1 MRLKQIQD
9 FLAVVEAGSIHAAA
23 RKIGVSQPAMTKSVR
38 GLEEEL
44 QVQLL
49 RRTNHGV
56 VPTSAGQAFFA
67 RAHVAQS
74 ELRKAEEEMAQLAG
88 NSIGSVAFGA
98 GPTATLLIVP
108 EAITRFREAFPKA
121 RIRVLEGFLSFLL
134 PLVRDGTLDFA
145 IGPRPDGKL
154 DPAFR
159 IRPLFRHKY
168 MVVARKG
175 HPLRNARS
183 LAQLAESDWI
193 SLLPPGS
200 PGGPLDRAFS
210 LAGLPVPQQVIQC
223 DSFSVAVGL
232 LAKTDLLGIW
242 SQRMLTQSFAR
253 DLLQQI
259 PVAEPM
265 PTYTVGM
272 FTRADPPLTPV
283 AAAMAKA
290 VTVEAR
296 RLARPADA

>member
-38 GLEEEL
+38 GLEAEL
-44 QVQLL
+44 HVQLV

-56 VPTSAGQAFFA
+56 IPTPAGKAFFA
-67 RAHVAQS
+67 RARVAHS

-98 GPTATLLIVP
+98 GPTATLLVVP
-108 EAITRFREAFPKA
+108 EAITRFREDFPKA
-121 RIRVLEGFLSFLL
+121 RIRVLEGYLSFLL
-134 PLVRDGTLDFA
+134 PLVRDETLDFA

-154 DPAFR
+154 DAALR
-159 IRPLFRHKY
+159 VRPLFRHKY

-175 HPLRNARS
+175 HPLRNAHS
-183 LAQLAESDWI
+183 LAQLADADWI
-193 SLLPPGS
+193 SLLPLGA
-200 PGGPLDRAFS
+200 PGGSLDRAFA

-223 DSFSVAVGL
+223 DSYNVAVGL
-232 LAKTDLLGIW
+232 LAKTDMLGIW
-242 SQRMLTQSFAR
+242 SHWMLTHSFAR

-259 PVAEPM
+259 AVVEPM
-265 PTYTVGM
+265 PSYTVGM
-272 FTRADPPLTPV
+272 FMRADPPLTPV
-283 AAAMAKA
+283 ATAMAKA
-290 VTVEAR
+290 VSSVAR
-296 RLARPADA
+296 RLARPG